1 MLLRAV
7 HVVVL
12 VREHRDHTSG
22 FGQAVHLHEVALE
35 RLQRRCEH
43 LLGDW

>member
-12 VREHRDHTSG
+12 VRQHRDYTSG
-22 FGQAVHLHEVALE
+22 FGQTVHLHEVALE
-35 RLQRRCEH
+35 RLQRCCEH
-43 LLGDW
+43 LLGDR